1 MRNEKIS
8 LRHFTKA
15 KMHFARW
22 KRVPSPPHSWR
33 AKQRNKQAIT
43 RRGFHSKATERL
55 RSLLFA

>member
-22 KRVPSPPHSWR
+22 KRVPSPSSFMAR
-33 AKQRNKQAIT
+33 ET
-43 RRGFHSKATERL
+43 TE
-55 RSLLFA
+55 